1 MQDGLYCKADAV
13 LQGGC
18 IARWLMLQ
26 GVASGKGVLQG
37 RMPCCK
43 AGVLQGGW
51 CCKVLQ
57 AGRECCKVGR
67 EHCKVWMGKDN
78 MMLQYL
84 PVIHT
89 TANHATPP
97 NGRDRK

>member
-13 LQGGC
+13 LQGGR

-37 RMPCCK
+37 RMLCCK

-51 CCKVLQ
+51 CCKAGVLQ
-57 AGRECCKVGR
+57 GGLVMQDSVARCCKWEGSVARRAGSVAR
-67 EHCKVWMGKDN
+67 RGQER
-78 MMLQYL
+78 
-84 PVIHT
+84 IT
-89 TANHATPP
+89 
-97 NGRDRK
+97 